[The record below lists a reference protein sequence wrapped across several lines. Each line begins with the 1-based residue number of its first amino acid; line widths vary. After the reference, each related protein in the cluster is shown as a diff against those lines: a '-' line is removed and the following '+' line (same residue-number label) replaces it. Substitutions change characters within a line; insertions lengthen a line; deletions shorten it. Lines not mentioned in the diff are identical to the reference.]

1 MLDKVQKIID
11 EYNTIEAE
19 FLSPEVLSNVEK
31 MKELGK
37 KKAKIEDTAI
47 LAKKYKA
54 LIKRIEENKGNLQD
68 PEVLED
74 SEMKAMIQDEL
85 KADEEALADLEK
97 ILVEELTPKDPN
109 DPKDI
114 ILEIRA
120 GAGGEEASLFAG
132 DLMRA
137 YFRYAEK
144 NDFEI
149 NILNKHESGNGG
161 LSELVATISG
171 KNVYKKFKYESGVHR
186 VQRIPKTE
194 SQGRIHTSTVTV
206 AIVPE
211 VDETEAIEIKKS
223 DVRIDTYRASG
234 SGGQHVNKTESA
246 VRLTHIETGLV
257 VTCQDQSSQHKNK
270 DQAFKVLAARLSELK
285 REKEIAENSELR
297 IKQIGTGDRS
307 EKIRTYNYPQ
317 DRITDHRIK
326 QNFSNIPAVMDGELD
341 PIIEACALA
350 TDALQD
356 E

>member
-1 MLDKVQKIID
+1 MLDKVQKIIA
-11 EYNTIEAE
+11 EYNEIEAE
-19 FLSPEVLSNVEK
+19 FLNPEVLSDMDR

-37 KKAKIEDTAI
+37 KKSKIEDTAMMS
-47 LAKKYKA
+47 
-54 LIKRIEENKGNLQD
+54 KRYMELTENIAENKENLKD
-68 PEVLED
+68 PEVSGDPEMKEMIQEELKD
-74 SEMKAMIQDEL
+74 SEEEL
-85 KADEEALADLEK
+85 ENLEK
-97 ILVEELTPKDPN
+97 KLVEELTPKDPN

-114 ILEIRA
+114 ILEIRS
-120 GAGGEEASLFAG
+120 GAGGDEAAIFAG

-137 YFRYAEK
+137 YFRYAEN

-149 NILNKHESGNGG
+149 NILNKNDSSNGG

-206 AIVPE
+206 AVVPE
-211 VDETEAIEIKKS
+211 VDEAEAIEVKKG

-257 VTCQDQSSQHKNK
+257 VTCQDQASQHKNK
-270 DQAFKVLAARLSELK
+270 DQAFKVLAARLAERK
-285 REKEIAENSELR
+285 REKEIAENSEMR
-297 IKQIGTGDRS
+297 VKQIGTGDRS

-326 QNFSNIPAVMDGELD
+326 QNFPNIPAVMDGELD
-341 PIIEACALA
+341 AIIEACALA
-350 TDALQD
+350 TDALQ
-356 E
+356 